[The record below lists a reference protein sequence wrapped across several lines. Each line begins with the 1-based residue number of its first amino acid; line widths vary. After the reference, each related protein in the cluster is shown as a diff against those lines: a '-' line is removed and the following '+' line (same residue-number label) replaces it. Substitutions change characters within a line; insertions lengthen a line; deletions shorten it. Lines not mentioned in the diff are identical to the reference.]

1 MSWFEVIHFR
11 TIERETEQLVPLVQQ
26 LVSEAEEEG
35 SCREIKMYRRA
46 LVDTDLSILLYHDTL
61 KVEKN
66 GSSLGL
72 RMALALKE
80 FGMVNH
86 TTWLEIYSP

>member
-1 MSWFEVIHFR
+1 MEKI
-11 TIERETEQLVPLVQQ
+11 VPIIQQ
-26 LVSEAEEEG
+26 LIGEAEQEG

-46 LVDTDLSILLYHDTL
+46 LVDSDLSILLYHDAL
-61 KVEKN
+61 NVEKN

-72 RMALALKE
+72 RMASGLKE

-86 TTWLEIYSP
+86 TAWFEIN